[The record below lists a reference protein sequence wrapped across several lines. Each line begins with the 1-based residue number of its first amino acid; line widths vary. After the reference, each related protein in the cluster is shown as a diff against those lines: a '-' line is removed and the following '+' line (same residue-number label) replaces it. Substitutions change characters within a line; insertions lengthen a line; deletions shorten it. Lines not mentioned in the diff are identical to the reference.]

1 MHRRCFTC
9 ALLGVPWAAD
19 YLSGRT
25 SEPSQDHVFSTLFE
39 AETVTKML
47 ATDADIRKAIN
58 WCHKSAVTRVF
69 IESFRDGHQVTRP
82 ILQHAK
88 ERFRAAGFS
97 VSGCVTTLG
106 LGRRSTGWKLITCF
120 TDPKSQERLKE
131 VLEYTASLFDEI
143 MIDDFLFT
151 DCTCEECD
159 RARAART
166 VTIGGRRTNT
176 AGDTWED
183 YRRELMVRLSRE
195 NMLAAAKRVNPRV
208 QIIVKYPQWYDKF
221 HESGYDVAQ
230 QTIDFDK
237 IWVGTE
243 TRDHVRAKADAPF
256 TGVVQYEGYF
266 IMRWLEGIGGAKTGG
281 GWYDPYDTSA
291 PTYVEQ
297 ARQTVLAGAKE
308 SMLFCY
314 GALVS
319 GAGAKDIEA
328 LRPHQK
334 ALLNVSRE
342 VRRRSPLGVAAYKPM
357 NSHAED
363 ESYVFDFV
371 GMIGLP
377 LAPCHE
383 FPSDAPAAFFSIH
396 ALKDSDVAVKLERFI
411 AAGKPVLLTDGL
423 ARRLNGKTKLDSP
436 NVQILAVNG
445 NPSRLLEMTNAQ
457 LDGIRKPVLTALK
470 TSFQAPSQV
479 SLYLFT
485 DGSYVIEN
493 FNDQPVDTVLNEM
506 SMAVP
511 ARDWI
516 LHWN

>member
-1 MHRRCFTC
+1 MLRRSFACG
-9 ALLGVPWAAD
+9 LLGVPLAAEV
-19 YLSGRT
+19 LWNLTPER
-25 SEPSQDHVFSTLFE
+25 SQDHVFSTLFE

-47 ATDADIRKAIN
+47 ASAADIDRAID

-69 IESFRDGHQVTRP
+69 IESFRDGHQVARP

-88 ERFRAAGFS
+88 ERFLTADFA
-97 VSGCVTTLG
+97 VSSCVTTLG

-120 TDPKSQERLKE
+120 TDSKSQERLKE

-151 DCTCEECD
+151 DCTCGECD
-159 RARAART
+159 RARRAGT
-166 VTIGGRRTNT
+166 VTIGGRATKT

-195 NMLAAAKRVNPRV
+195 NMLAAAKSVNPRV

-230 QTIDFDK
+230 QTNDFDK

-243 TRDHVRAKADAPF
+243 SRDHTLAKADAQF

-266 IMRWLEGIGGAKTGG
+266 IMRWLDGIGGPKTGG
-281 GWYDPYDTSA
+281 GWYDPYDTSEL
-291 PTYVEQ
+291 TYIEQ

-319 GAGAKDIEA
+319 GAGAKDMEA
-328 LRPHQK
+328 LRPHQST
-334 ALLNVSRE
+334 LLNVSRE
-342 VRRRSPLGVAAYKPM
+342 VRRRSPIGVAAYKPI

-371 GMIGLP
+371 GMAGLP
-377 LAPCHE
+377 LVPCHE
-383 FPSDAPAAFFSIH
+383 FPAAASAAFFSIH
-396 ALKDSDVAVKLERFI
+396 ALKDSNLAPKLERFI

-423 ARRLNGKTKLDSP
+423 ARRLEGKIKLDSP
-436 NVQILAVNG
+436 NVGILDVKGRPAH
-445 NPSRLLEMTNAQ
+445 LLELTQAQ
-457 LDGIRKPVLTALK
+457 LDRIRKPMLAPFK
-470 TSFQAPSQV
+470 TSFQAPNQV
-479 SLYLFT
+479 SLYLFG
-485 DGSYVIEN
+485 DGSYVLEN
-493 FNDQPVDTVLNEM
+493 FNDQPVETVLNGK
-506 SMAVP
+506 SMLVP

-516 LHWN
+516 LHWS